1 MKQLNK
7 LPFLINVG
15 GFFMKSSECV
25 TQNDTM
31 TNDKMM
37 IHKSSPIEMYFS
49 LQTKSLNVFTLSPS
63 IRHIWGVVN
72 DCTSVLVRVNSFAIY
87 QSPFSHLK
95 IIYNLITAKSL
106 ILLMQCVCSS
116 SLLSRCCLLPS
127 VSSLHASCSPA
138 TLVISQPFLFKSFFF
153 LFVQHSAN
161 VSATNVSTVSTP
173 SHSCWSIYGL
183 FFYIH
188 EHIFVFNLI
197 QAKTNKPMTT
207 YNISSQKDKTT
218 VGQKEVRKKANK

>member
-127 VSSLHASCSPA
+127 VSSLHASCSPRYSGDLS
-138 TLVISQPFLFKSFFF
+138 TLSLQVI
-153 LFVQHSAN
+153 
-161 VSATNVSTVSTP
+161 
-173 SHSCWSIYGL
+173 L
-183 FFYIH
+183 FFYSSNTVQILVQQMSALSAH
-188 EHIFVFNLI
+188 PRTAAGASMGSFFIYMNIYLYLI
-197 QAKTNKPMTT
+197 
-207 YNISSQKDKTT
+207 
-218 VGQKEVRKKANK
+218 